1 MNGESRE
8 DDSTEVQD
16 EILSYV
22 EAQYYSDMVSNLES
36 YSESMLTDHDYLL
49 RITTDGSPSLDDMQ
63 LMKQSVKMLLG
74 IFADG
79 TFNALNIKDSKGKV
93 AATME
98 EILKEKLDELLVPKS
113 EFQRWYNSMMDKIL
127 ELSGRIQELRQ
138 ILKSVKPIVYVG
150 RVIVSTTDDTEQK
163 VIQKYGGR
171 RWRRIVNFLRGVN
184 DYDQVGKMLGEEYVC
199 LRESN
204 VPVHSHDMESEEMT
218 DNVHV
223 QKDAGGAETRILNEQ
238 TQIQIQS
245 NENPAKRTIDYQIS
259 PLEFG

>member
-1 MNGESRE
+1 MSSDRFQKNRVHLSPMSTGSLNSSGMTQPLYGQNLLDWRNRTQTHNNIPPSTNVLFRECRTEVPVQVIDRQTRWIGLNGESR
-8 DDSTEVQD
+8 DDTAEIQD
-16 EILSYV
+16 ENLSYV

-74 IFADG
+74 IFADD
-79 TFNALNIKDSKGKV
+79 TFNALNIKDGKGKV

-138 ILKSVKPIVYVG
+138 VLKSVKPMTYVG
-150 RVIVSTTDDTEQK
+150 RVIVSTTDDTERK

-184 DYDQVGKMLGEEYVC
+184 DYD
-199 LRESN
+199 
-204 VPVHSHDMESEEMT
+204 
-218 DNVHV
+218 
-223 QKDAGGAETRILNEQ
+223 
-238 TQIQIQS
+238 
-245 NENPAKRTIDYQIS
+245 
-259 PLEFG
+259 

>member
-1 MNGESRE
+1 
-8 DDSTEVQD
+8 
-16 EILSYV
+16 
-22 EAQYYSDMVSNLES
+22 
-36 YSESMLTDHDYLL
+36 MLTDHDYLL

-74 IFADG
+74 LFADD
-79 TFNALNIKDSKGKV
+79 TSNALSIKDNSSGKV
-93 AATME
+93 AASME
-98 EILKEKLDELLVPKS
+98 EILRVKLDELLVPKS
-113 EFQRWYNSMMDKIL
+113 EFQRWYNSMMDKLL

-138 ILKSVKPIVYVG
+138 ILKSVKPMVYVG

-171 RWRRIVNFLRGVN
+171 RWRRMVNFLRGVN
-184 DYDQVGKMLGEEYVC
+184 DYGQVGKMLGEEYVC

-204 VPVHSHDMESEEMT
+204 VPVHSHDVESINMT

-245 NENPAKRTIDYQIS
+245 NENPSERTIDYQIS
-259 PLEFG
+259 PLEYE